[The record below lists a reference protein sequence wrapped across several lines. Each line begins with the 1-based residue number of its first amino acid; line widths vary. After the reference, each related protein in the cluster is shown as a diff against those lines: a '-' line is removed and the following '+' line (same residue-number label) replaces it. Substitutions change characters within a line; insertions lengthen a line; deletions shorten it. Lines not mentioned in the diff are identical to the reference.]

1 MFMKKYSAI
10 LITIISVMIIV
21 SCGGPS
27 KDKEMAKIKELEKK
41 KAASEKSGIINREK
55 AAELIT
61 AYKAFADKFPKDTV
75 SASYLFKGAQLSMN
89 INNGKGAI
97 EIFDRIIK
105 DFPEHTKVPDCIFLK
120 GFVYETQLNDLVKAK
135 QSYQEFLKKYPK
147 SDLADDAQASIN
159 NLGKSPDE
167 LVKEFEAKAK
177 EDSAKTKAVV
187 KK

>member
-1 MFMKKYSAI
+1 MKKYSAI
-10 LITIISVMIIV
+10 LIAIISAMIII

-27 KDKEMAKIKELEKK
+27 KDKEVNKIKELEKK
-41 KAASEKSGIINREK
+41 KAVAEKSGIINREK

-61 AYKAFADKFPKDTV
+61 AYKEFADKFPKDT
-75 SASYLFKGAQLSMN
+75 ASGTYLFKGAQLYMN
-89 INNGKGAI
+89 MNNGKEAI
-97 EIFDRIIK
+97 ECFDRIIK
-105 DFPEHTKVPDCIFLK
+105 DFPTHGKVPDCIFLK
-120 GFVYETQLNDLVKAK
+120 GFVYETQLHDLVKAK

-159 NLGKSPDE
+159 NLGKSPEE

-177 EDSAKTKAVV
+177 ENSAKTKAVV